1 MKTVSVKLDDYVLS
15 LLNSEA
21 KKRKVT
27 RMEIIRSSI
36 IKFLLSTSDAEDLEY
51 IKNHKN
57 DKLVGFDKVF
67 K

>member
-36 IKFLLSTSDAEDLEY
+36 IKFLLSTSDAEDLE
-51 IKNHKN
+51 
-57 DKLVGFDKVF
+57 
-67 K
+67 